1 MPDKVKRLTLS
12 VAEAAQELGISTRKV
27 YDLTHQQGFPVLKI
41 GARTRIPRAGLE
53 EWVASNG
60 TPKGGAAT

>member
-12 VAEAAQELGISTRKV
+12 VAEAAQELGISTRKA

-41 GARTRIPRAGLE
+41 GSRTRIPRAGLE
-53 EWVASNG
+53 AWVARASEG
-60 TPKGGAAT
+60 GETP